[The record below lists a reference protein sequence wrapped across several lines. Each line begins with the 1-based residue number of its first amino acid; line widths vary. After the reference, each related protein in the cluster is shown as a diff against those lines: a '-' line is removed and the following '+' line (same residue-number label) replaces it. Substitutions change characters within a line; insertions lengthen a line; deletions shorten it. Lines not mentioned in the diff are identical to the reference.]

1 MSIKMEGEF
10 ENLASGVHPLY
21 YHLGIAQQY
30 GVQTFAVAHL
40 KGKFKV
46 SVGKIYAGRLG
57 MCVGPNCNSRS
68 EIDMGAILQRVNV
81 VAP

>member
-1 MSIKMEGEF
+1 
-10 ENLASGVHPLY
+10 LGVNPLY

-30 GVQTFAVAHL
+30 GVQTLAIAHF
-40 KGKFKV
+40 KGKLKV
-46 SVGKIYAGRLG
+46 SVGKIYARRLG

-68 EIDMGAILQRVNV
+68 KIDMGAILQRVNV